1 MGGGLVDSTQRLRRG
16 WAQPSDA
23 AESPPRLWGDCR
35 SRLVRTHC
43 TSSTFARAMLQPS
56 GRSISS
62 DRVTRE
68 RHNRTARPRQFTFG
82 FLVRVGARL
91 VFVIFGGFLFSLSP
105 QKQKQFTNRVRGCR
119 LVPRLTCP
127 SRPLLMTVPFV
138 CEQLLHVFASAWH
151 PHLHLH
157 GVGDAAVSCICLASA
172 RAATLGA
179 CLLARCWGH
188 V

>member
-43 TSSTFARAMLQPS
+43 TSSTFARAVLQPS

-68 RHNRTARPRQFTFG
+68 RHNRAARPRQFTFG
-82 FLVRVGARL
+82 FLVRVGGRL
-91 VFVIFGGFLFSLSP
+91 VFRDFSEDSHLVSLRRKKTIHKSCSGVPPSPTSYVPLSP
-105 QKQKQFTNRVRGCR
+105 SSMDVRS
-119 LVPRLTCP
+119 LP
-127 SRPLLMTVPFV
+127 
-138 CEQLLHVFASAWH
+138 HV
-151 PHLHLH
+151 
-157 GVGDAAVSCICLASA
+157 LASSDD
-172 RAATLGA
+172 RA
-179 CLLARCWGH
+179 CR